1 MCAGALSLAMGALS
15 RPEEAAVRHPL
26 ARKNAETDAQMF
38 ERLKTYHAKRI
49 GTSPGMTIIDVGA
62 NRGIWAREALH
73 IWPQAS
79 LFMLEA
85 NPVHESAL
93 EQLAQ
98 ELRTS
103 RRIVEARIAVL
114 GDAER
119 NVTMHE
125 ATTKYMR
132 DTGNSIF
139 RQKSKSDLYRPVE
152 RRMRT
157 LDNVLVELLGRL
169 KRPPACVELLKLDV
183 QGAEVL
189 VLQGAERTMRQARF
203 LLLEVS
209 LVPLNENA
217 PLFAEVVAFLAQ
229 RGFALVE
236 VLAYPN
242 LGLDRRTRSP
252 SPDLLLTRSGPVC
265 RIGTGNITVVPTRP
279 RS

>member
-15 RPEEAAVRHPL
+15 SPEEGALGHPL
-26 ARKNAETDAQMF
+26 ARKNAATDAQMF
-38 ERLKTYHAKRI
+38 ERLKTYHANRI

-62 NRGIWAREALH
+62 NRGIWAREALQ

-103 RRIVEARIAVL
+103 RRSVEARIAVL

-209 LVPLNENA
+209 LIPLNENA

-242 LGLDRRTRSP
+242 LGLDRRTSSP
-252 SPDLLLTRSGPVC
+252 SARSATHTFGP
-265 RIGTGNITVVPTRP
+265 RIGTGNITVVPARP
-279 RS
+279 RR